1 LAEARSVTASPA
13 PAALSTRGLAKHF
26 GALQVIRGV
35 DFTLRRGSRHALIGP
50 NGAGKTTFVN
60 LLTGALQPSG
70 GAVFIG
76 EKDVTSLSQSERA
89 RHGIAR
95 TFQINQLFRSLTV
108 FENVS
113 LAVSQHLERGWRLW
127 RKRGGERETIAA
139 VLSVLD
145 RLGLADDAFRPVGE
159 LSYGT
164 QRLVEIAIALGMQ
177 PEILLMDEPAA
188 GVPLGERERVL
199 EVVEGLG
206 PEQAILIIEHDMD
219 LVFRFATEIT
229 VLVDGAVLCC
239 GTPDDIASDERVRE
253 AYLGG
258 ARDA

>member
-1 LAEARSVTASPA
+1 
-13 PAALSTRGLAKHF
+13 
-26 GALQVIRGV
+26 
-35 DFTLRRGSRHALIGP
+35 
-50 NGAGKTTFVN
+50 
-60 LLTGALQPSG
+60 
-70 GAVFIG
+70 
-76 EKDVTSLSQSERA
+76 ERA

-113 LAVSQHLERGWRLW
+113 LAVSQRLERGWRLW
-127 RKRGGERETIAA
+127 RKRGSEGETIAA

-164 QRLVEIAIALGMQ
+164 QRLIEIAIALGMQ

-188 GVPLGERERVL
+188 GVPRGERERVL

-206 PEQAILIIEHDMD
+206 PEQAILII
-219 LVFRFATEIT
+219 
-229 VLVDGAVLCC
+229 
-239 GTPDDIASDERVRE
+239 
-253 AYLGG
+253 
-258 ARDA
+258 